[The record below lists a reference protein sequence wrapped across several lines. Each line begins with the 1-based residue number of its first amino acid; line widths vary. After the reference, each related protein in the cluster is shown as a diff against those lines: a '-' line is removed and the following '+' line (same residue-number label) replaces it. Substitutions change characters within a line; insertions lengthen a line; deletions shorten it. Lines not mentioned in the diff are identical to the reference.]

1 VDGAHILW
9 GSINILD
16 LLCSWSDV
24 GNYKLLDLYDSNG
37 DLHAY
42 TDDQGI
48 IHDSSGTPIAYFS
61 KELIYTFSGFHIG
74 SIDGG
79 IVRDLNGD
87 IFLFTGDFFLK
98 HQELKSIMRPISLF
112 KKFNP
117 MKGVIK

>member
-1 VDGAHILW
+1 MDVAHILW
-9 GSINILD
+9 GSITILY
-16 LLCSWSDV
+16 LLYGWSCV
-24 GNYKLLDLYDSNG
+24 GNYKLLDFYDSNG

-48 IHDSSGTPIAYFS
+48 IHDSLGTPIAYFS
-61 KELIYTFSGFHIG
+61 KELIYTFSGVHIG

-98 HQELKSIMRPISLF
+98 HQELKSIMRPISFF